1 MYDTLI
7 IGAGFSG
14 LAAGVRLAH
23 YGQKVAILE
32 RHYTI
37 GGLNSFYRLHGRD
50 FDVGL
55 HAVTNYAPRGTR
67 RGPLATILKRLQL
80 SWDDFDLAPQTHS
93 AIAFPGARLRFS
105 NDFALLESEVAR
117 AFPKQIDGFR
127 KLVASLVEYD
137 DLKQSDFETWT
148 RPRLAEL
155 ITDPRLV
162 EMLLCP
168 LMWYGNGAERDMLWG
183 AFCIMFRSCFLEGFS
198 RPFDGIRPLLKVL
211 VKKFRA
217 SGGELRLRAGIA
229 EILHDG
235 QRTAGVR
242 LDDGEVIE
250 ARNVLSSAGW
260 PETARMCGSLVE
272 PVAVEPGRLSF
283 IETHSVLDCQPKSLG
298 IDDAI
303 VFFNDHDQFVWER
316 PEDDL
321 CDVRTGVI
329 CSPNN
334 YEYTH
339 PDGSPRA
346 LEEGM
351 IRLTALASHP
361 RWTALEED
369 EYRRQKELWFGR
381 VLDSAVRIVPDFRPH
396 TVATDMFTPRTIERF
411 TWHAGGTVYGSPQKR
426 LDGRTPLENLY
437 LCGTDQ
443 GFVGIIGSMI
453 GGITMAS
460 HLLRGQM

>member
-80 SWDDFDLAPQTHS
+80 NWDDFALAPQTSS
-93 AIAFPGARLRFS
+93 AVAFPGERLRFS

-117 AFPKQIDGFR
+117 AFPKQIDNFR
-127 KLVASLVEYD
+127 RLVASLIPFD
-137 DLKQSDFETWT
+137 DLKQADFETWT
-148 RPRLAEL
+148 RGRLAEL
-155 ITDPRLV
+155 ITDPLLV

-168 LMWYGNGAERDMLWG
+168 LMWYGNGAERDMQWG
-183 AFCIMFRSCFLEGFS
+183 AFSIMFRSCFLEGFA
-198 RPFDGIRPLLKVL
+198 RPYDGIRPLLKLL
-211 VKKFRA
+211 VKKFR
-217 SGGELRLRAGIA
+217 SNGGDLRLRSGVQ

-235 QRTAGVR
+235 RRTTGVR
-242 LDDGEVIE
+242 LDNGDILE
-250 ARNVLSSAGW
+250 ATNVLSSAGW
-260 PETARMCGSLVE
+260 PETSRLCGSHIE
-272 PVAVEPGRLSF
+272 PQSVQAGRLSF
-283 IETHSVLDCQPKSLG
+283 IETHSVLDCQPKALG
-298 IDDAI
+298 IDEAI
-303 VFFNDHDQFVWER
+303 VFFNDHDRFVWER
-316 PEDDL
+316 PEEMCDL
-321 CDVRTGVI
+321 RTGVI

-334 YEYTH
+334 YQYTTAE
-339 PDGSPRA
+339 GAPRE
-346 LEEGM
+346 LDEGM
-351 IRLTALASHP
+351 VRITALASHP
-361 RWTALEED
+361 RWVALDED
-369 EYRRQKELWFGR
+369 EYRRQKQVWFDR
-381 VLDSAVRIVPDFRPH
+381 TLESAVRFVPDFRPH
-396 TVATDMFTPRTIERF
+396 TVVTDMFTPRTIERF
-411 TWHAGGTVYGSPQKR
+411 TWHPGGTVYGSPQKR
-426 LDGRTPLENLY
+426 IDGRTPLENLY

-443 GFVGIIGSMI
+443 GFVGIIGAMV

-460 HLLRGQM
+460 HLLRERSA